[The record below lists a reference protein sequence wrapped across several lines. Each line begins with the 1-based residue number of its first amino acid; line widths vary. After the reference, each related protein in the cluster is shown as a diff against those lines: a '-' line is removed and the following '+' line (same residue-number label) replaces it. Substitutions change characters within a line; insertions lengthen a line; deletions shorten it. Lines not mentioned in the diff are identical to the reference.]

1 MTAILRARSLQYD
14 VEQVR
19 RDFPILHRT
28 VRGKK
33 LVYLDNAATTQ
44 KPQAVIDRIVRY
56 YTEENS
62 NVHRGVHYLS
72 EVATAA
78 YESARTTVKRFLNAR
93 DEKEVVFTR
102 GTTEGINLVA
112 SSWGRTNVRSGDE
125 IVISA
130 IEHHSN
136 IVPWQLLCDG
146 AQGVPHINIDVQDLG
161 CDFYAF
167 SSHKVYGPTGI
178 GALYGREELLEAMP
192 PYQGGGDMILSVSF
206 EKTTYNA
213 LPYKFEAGTPNIEGV
228 VALAAALDY
237 VDAIGIE
244 NIAAHEQELLAYA
257 TARLRE
263 IEGLR
268 LIGTARE
275 KASVISFTLE
285 GVHPHDIGT
294 ILDQEGIAIR
304 TGHHCAQPL
313 MMRFNVPAT
322 GRASFGMYNTTAEV
336 DALVAGLSGRL
347 QPALRRPLHDL
358 SGRRRGHNPR
368 RELRRQRLCDLQGLG
383 LGHEHVR
390 EGEVARGSRAD
401 VSGVPQARHRRECRP
416 RRGRT
421 GPAGRVLRSIG
432 VSGPGEVRHVG
443 LAYVA

>member
-1 MTAILRARSLQYD
+1 MSVATANGERQTAYDILR
-14 VEQVR
+14 VR
-19 RDFPILHRT
+19 DDFPILGRT
-28 VRGKK
+28 VRGKP

-44 KPQAVIDRIVRY
+44 KPNAVIERIVRY
-56 YTEENS
+56 YREENS

-78 YESARTTVKRFLNAR
+78 YEGARTTVKRFINAR

-102 GTTEGINLVA
+102 GTTEAINLVCSA
-112 SSWGRTNVRSGDE
+112 WGGANVREGDE
-125 IVISA
+125 VVISA

-136 IVPWQLLCDG
+136 IVPWQMLCDAKRAKLRIIPVNDAGELILEEYEKLLGPRTRIVAVGHASNALGTINPLERMIAMAHASGALVLVDG
-146 AQGVPHINIDVQDLG
+146 AQGVPHLKVDVRALD

-167 SSHKVYGPTGI
+167 SGHKVYGPTGI
-178 GALYGREELLEAMP
+178 GVLYAKQALLEAMP

-228 VALAAALDY
+228 VGLAAALDY
-237 VDAIGIE
+237 VGALGLD
-244 NIAAHEQELLAYA
+244 NIAAHENDLLHYA
-257 TARLRE
+257 NACLRE
-263 IEGLR
+263 IPGLR

-275 KASVISFTLE
+275 KASVVSFVLE

-322 GRASFGMYNTTAEV
+322 GRASFGLYNTREEI
-336 DALVAGLSGRL
+336 DALAAGLRK
-347 QPALRRPLHDL
+347 
-358 SGRRRGHNPR
+358 
-368 RELRRQRLCDLQGLG
+368 
-383 LGHEHVR
+383 VI
-390 EGEVARGSRAD
+390 EVFG
-401 VSGVPQARHRRECRP
+401 
-416 RRGRT
+416 
-421 GPAGRVLRSIG
+421 
-432 VSGPGEVRHVG
+432 
-443 LAYVA
+443 